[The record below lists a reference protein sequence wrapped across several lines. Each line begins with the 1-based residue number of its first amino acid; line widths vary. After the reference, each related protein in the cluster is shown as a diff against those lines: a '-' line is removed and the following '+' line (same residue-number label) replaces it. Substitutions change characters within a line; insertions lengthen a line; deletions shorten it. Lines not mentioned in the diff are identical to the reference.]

1 MQILAPDNDIVGLDG
16 KEQGDGVESRESR
29 CKNYSSLKESV
40 EVPGSGLGMG
50 WTHMCEMK
58 GVSF

>member
-50 WTHMCEMK
+50 
-58 GVSF
+58 